1 MLTRMLVRS
10 SLRWIRQH
18 PWQMLLCI
26 IGVALGVAVV
36 VAIDLA
42 NASARRAFQ
51 LAGDTV
57 AGQATHQIV
66 GGPTG
71 LPETVY
77 PTIRRQFPTLA
88 AAPVVEGYL
97 TAPALGPGVYQL
109 FGIDPFA
116 EAPFRP
122 YLAGNGAVDLAALLV
137 EPGTALLARTTSEQA
152 GLQPG
157 DQLPVQIGARQ
168 TALRIV
174 GVLDPA
180 DDLSRRSL
188 AGLVI
193 VDISSAQE
201 LLDNTGRLSRID
213 LIVPEA
219 FDLTAL
225 TAQLP
230 AGVTVQPVAARAGTL
245 QQMTAAFELNL
256 TALSLLAL
264 IVGMFLIYNTMTFS
278 VVQRRGLWGTLRCVG
293 VSRGQLASMVLIEAF
308 IISLVGVAGGLV
320 LGVVLGRGLVGL
332 VTQTINDL
340 YFVVTVRDLAIEP
353 LVLIKGTA
361 LGIIATLLAALAPTL
376 EAMYTPPRTVL
387 RRSSLEE
394 RIRRAIPRLA
404 GGGVGLLLLGGGL
417 LLIPATADTSGLYIA
432 FGGLFAIV
440 IGAALLTPLI
450 LMTLMAVLRPILGRA
465 AGMLGNMAARD
476 VVNSLSRTAVA
487 VAALMVAVSVTIGV
501 GIMIGSF
508 RQTVINWLEQSLIAD
523 IYLSPPSNVANR
535 IDTTIDPAL
544 PAALASL
551 PEVEAITTFRSV
563 QIDLPT
569 GPTTLVAVGST
580 TDRGRRALRFQQGG
594 DEATWTAW
602 ENGAVLISEPLA
614 FRSGL
619 GVGDTL
625 TVRTDRGL
633 RELPIAGVYYDYT
646 SDRGVVRINEATYRQ
661 LWDDTALSSLAIY
674 VREGYE
680 VDAVMERVRAISAAY
695 GTIIVNSSRALREG
709 TLIVF
714 DRTFAITSV
723 LQLLATIV
731 AFIGILSAL
740 MALQLERTRE
750 LGVLR
755 AIGLTPGQLWGVVL
769 GQTSLMGLAA
779 GLLAAPL
786 GLALAVVLTYVINK
800 RSFGWTL
807 EFTLDPT
814 LFVQAL
820 AVAIVAALLAGIWP
834 ALQMSRTSPAVAL
847 RDE

>member
-1 MLTRMLVRS
+1 MLVRS
-10 SLRWIRQH
+10 SFRWIIRH
-18 PWQMLLCI
+18 PWQMLLCVL
-26 IGVALGVAVV
+26 GVALGVAVV

-71 LPETVY
+71 LPETIY
-77 PTIRRQFPTLA
+77 PMIRRQFPALD
-88 AAPVVEGYL
+88 AAPIVEGYVN
-97 TAPALGPGVYQL
+97 APTLGPGVYQL

-122 YLAGNGAVDLAALLV
+122 YLAGNGSVDLATLLIK
-137 EPGTALLARTTSEQA
+137 PGAALLARTITEPA
-152 GLQPG
+152 KLHLG
-157 DQLPVQIGARQ
+157 DSVPIQIGARQ
-168 TALRIV
+168 AMLEIV
-174 GVLDPA
+174 GILDPA
-180 DDLSRRSL
+180 DEVSRQALASL
-188 AGLVI
+188 IV

-201 LLDNTGRLSRID
+201 LLSHTGRLSRID
-213 LIVPEA
+213 LIVPET
-219 FDLTAL
+219 FDLDVLA
-225 TAQLP
+225 ASLP
-230 AGVTVQPVAARAGTL
+230 PSVTVQPVTARAGAL
-245 QQMTAAFELNL
+245 QQMTDAFELNL

-278 VVQRRGLWGTLRCVG
+278 VVQRRTLWGTLRCIG
-293 VSRGQLASMVLIEAF
+293 VSRAQLAGLVLTEAF
-308 IISLVGVAGGLV
+308 IISLLGVAGGLG

-340 YFVVTVRDLAIEP
+340 YFVVTVRDVQIDP
-353 LVLIKGTA
+353 FVLLKGA
-361 LGIIATLLAALAPTL
+361 GLGVIATILAALMPAL

-387 RRSSLEE
+387 RRSSIED
-394 RIRRAIPRLA
+394 RIRRAIPRLT
-404 GGGVGLLLLGGGL
+404 GSGMTLLALGGGAL
-417 LLIPATADTSGLYIA
+417 ALPMPANTMGLYIA

-440 IGAALLTPLI
+440 IGAALITPPALVA
-450 LMTLMAVLRPILGRA
+450 LMTILQPTLGRIS
-465 AGMLGNMAARD
+465 GMLGRMAIRD
-476 VVNSLSRTAVA
+476 VVSSLSRTAVA

-523 IYLSPPSNVANR
+523 IYVSPPSNVANR
-535 IDTTIDPAL
+535 IDTVLDPAL
-544 PAALASL
+544 AAALATIPAIES
-551 PEVEAITTFRSV
+551 ITTFRSV

-569 GPTTLVAVGST
+569 GPTTLVAIGGAT
-580 TDRGRRALRFQQGG
+580 ERGRRALRFQQGG
-594 DEATWTAW
+594 DAATWEAW
-602 ENGAVLISEPLA
+602 ERGAVLISEPLA

-633 RELPIAGVYYDYT
+633 RDLPIAGVYYDYT
-646 SDRGVVRINEATYRQ
+646 SDRGVIRMNDTAYRS
-661 LWDDTALSSLAIY
+661 LWDDQAISSLAIY
-674 VREGYE
+674 VRDGYDVE
-680 VDAVMERVRAISAAY
+680 AVIDRVRTISAAY
-695 GTIIVNSSRALREG
+695 GTVLVNASRALREG

-723 LQLLATIV
+723 MQLLATIV

-755 AIGLTPGQLWGVVL
+755 AVGLTPAQLWGVVL
-769 GQTSLMGLAA
+769 GQTGLMGLAA

-786 GLALAVVLTYVINK
+786 GLVLALILTYVINK

-807 EFTLDPT
+807 E
-814 LFVQAL
+814 L
-820 AVAIVAALLAGIWP
+820 AVDPALFGQAFMVALVAAVLAGVWP
-834 ALQMSRTSPAVAL
+834 ALRMSQTSPAVAL

>member
-1 MLTRMLVRS
+1 MLVRS
-10 SLRWIRQH
+10 SFRWIIRH
-18 PWQMLLCI
+18 PWQMLLCVL
-26 IGVALGVAVV
+26 GVALGVAVV

-71 LPETVY
+71 LPETIY
-77 PTIRRQFPTLA
+77 PMIRRQFPALD
-88 AAPVVEGYL
+88 AAPIVEGYVN
-97 TAPALGPGVYQL
+97 APTLGPGVYQL

-122 YLAGNGAVDLAALLV
+122 YLAGNGSVDLATLLIK
-137 EPGTALLARTTSEQA
+137 PGAALLARTITEPA
-152 GLQPG
+152 KLHLG
-157 DQLPVQIGARQ
+157 DSVPIQIGARQ
-168 TALRIV
+168 AMLEIV
-174 GVLDPA
+174 GILDPA
-180 DDLSRRSL
+180 DEVSRQALASL
-188 AGLVI
+188 IV

-201 LLDNTGRLSRID
+201 LLSHTGRLSRID
-213 LIVPEA
+213 LIVPET
-219 FDLTAL
+219 FDLDVLA
-225 TAQLP
+225 ASLP
-230 AGVTVQPVAARAGTL
+230 PSVTVQPVTARAGAL
-245 QQMTAAFELNL
+245 QQMTDAFELNL

-278 VVQRRGLWGTLRCVG
+278 VVQRRTLWGTLRCIG
-293 VSRGQLASMVLIEAF
+293 VSRAQLAGLVLTEAF
-308 IISLVGVAGGLV
+308 IISLLGVAGGLG

-340 YFVVTVRDLAIEP
+340 YFVVTVRDVQIDP
-353 LVLIKGTA
+353 FVLLKGA
-361 LGIIATLLAALAPTL
+361 GLGVIATILAALMPAL

-387 RRSSLEE
+387 RRSSIED
-394 RIRRAIPRLA
+394 RIRRAIPRLT
-404 GGGVGLLLLGGGL
+404 GSGMTLLALGGGAL
-417 LLIPATADTSGLYIA
+417 ALPMPANTMGLYIA

-440 IGAALLTPLI
+440 IGAALITPPALVA
-450 LMTLMAVLRPILGRA
+450 LMTILQPTLGRIS
-465 AGMLGNMAARD
+465 GMLGRMAIRD
-476 VVNSLSRTAVA
+476 VVSSLSRTAVA

-523 IYLSPPSNVANR
+523 IYVSPPSNVANR
-535 IDTTIDPAL
+535 IDTVLDPAL
-544 PAALASL
+544 AAALATI
-551 PEVEAITTFRSV
+551 PEIESITTFRSV

-569 GPTTLVAVGST
+569 GPTTLVAIGGAT
-580 TDRGRRALRFQQGG
+580 ERGRRALRFQQGG
-594 DEATWTAW
+594 DAATWEAW
-602 ENGAVLISEPLA
+602 ERGAVLISEPLA

-633 RELPIAGVYYDYT
+633 RDLPIAGVYYDYT
-646 SDRGVVRINEATYRQ
+646 SDRGVIRMNDTAYRS
-661 LWDDTALSSLAIY
+661 LWDDQAISSLAIY
-674 VREGYE
+674 VRDGYDVE
-680 VDAVMERVRAISAAY
+680 AVIDRVRTISAAY
-695 GTIIVNSSRALREG
+695 GTVLVNASRALREG

-755 AIGLTPGQLWGVVL
+755 AVGLTPAQLWGVVL
-769 GQTSLMGLAA
+769 GQTGLMGLAA

-786 GLALAVVLTYVINK
+786 GLVLALILTYVINK

-807 EFTLDPT
+807 ELAVDPA
-814 LFVQAL
+814 LFGQAL
-820 AVAIVAALLAGIWP
+820 MVALVAAVLAGVWP
-834 ALQMSRTSPAVAL
+834 ALRMSQTSPAVAL

>member
-1 MLTRMLVRS
+1 MLVRS
-10 SLRWIRQH
+10 SLRWIIRH
-18 PWQMLLCI
+18 PWQMVLCVL
-26 IGVALGVAVV
+26 GVALGVAVV

-51 LAGDTV
+51 LAGDTI
-57 AGQATHQIV
+57 AGQATHQII

-77 PTIRRQFPTLA
+77 PMIRRQFPALA
-88 AAPVVEGYL
+88 AAPVVEGYVN
-97 TAPALGPGVYQL
+97 APTLGPGVYQL

-122 YLAGNGAVDLAALLV
+122 YLASNGSVDLAALLIK
-137 EPGTALLARTTSEQA
+137 PGAALLARTVTEPA
-152 GLQPG
+152 NLHPG
-157 DQLPVQIGARQ
+157 DQVPIQIGARQ
-168 TALRIV
+168 SMLEIV
-174 GVLDPA
+174 GILDPA
-180 DDLSRRSL
+180 NEVSRRAL
-188 AGLVI
+188 EGLIV
-193 VDISSAQE
+193 VDIASAQE
-201 LLDNTGRLSRID
+201 LLTNTGRLSRID
-213 LIVPEA
+213 LIVPETFELDVLA
-219 FDLTAL
+219 AS
-225 TAQLP
+225 LP
-230 AGVTVQPVAARAGTL
+230 PGITIQPVTARTGAL
-245 QQMTAAFELNL
+245 QQMTDAFELNL

-278 VVQRRGLWGTLRCVG
+278 VVQRRTLWGTLRCVG
-293 VSRGQLASMVLIEAF
+293 VSRAQLAGLVLTEAF
-308 IISLVGVAGGLV
+308 IISLLGVAGGLG

-340 YFVVTVRDLAIEP
+340 YFVVTVRDIQLEP
-353 LVLIKGTA
+353 FVLLKGA
-361 LGIIATLLAALAPTL
+361 GLGVIATILAALMPAL

-387 RRSSLEE
+387 RRSSIED
-394 RIRRAIPRLA
+394 RIRRAIPRLT
-404 GGGVGLLLLGGGL
+404 GSGMTLLALGGGAL
-417 LLIPATADTSGLYIA
+417 ALPMPANTMGLYIA

-440 IGAALLTPLI
+440 IGAALITPPALVA
-450 LMTLMAVLRPILGRA
+450 LMTVLQPTLGRIS
-465 AGMLGNMAARD
+465 GMLGRMAIRD
-476 VVNSLSRTAVA
+476 VVSSLSRTAVA

-523 IYLSPPSNVANR
+523 IYVSPPSNVANR
-535 IDTTIDPAL
+535 IDTVLDPAL
-544 PAALASL
+544 AAALATI
-551 PEVEAITTFRSV
+551 PEIESITTFRSV

-569 GPTTLVAVGST
+569 GPTTLVAIGGAT
-580 TDRGRRALRFQQGG
+580 ERGRRALRFQQGG
-594 DEATWTAW
+594 DAATWEAW
-602 ENGAVLISEPLA
+602 ERGAVLISEPLA

-633 RELPIAGVYYDYT
+633 RDLPIAGVYYDYT
-646 SDRGVVRINEATYRQ
+646 SDRGVIRMNDTAYRS
-661 LWDDTALSSLAIY
+661 LWDDQAISSLAIY
-674 VREGYE
+674 VRDGYDVE
-680 VDAVMERVRAISAAY
+680 AVIDRVRTISAAY
-695 GTIIVNSSRALREG
+695 GTVLVNASRALREG

-755 AIGLTPGQLWGVVL
+755 AVGLTPAQLWGVVI
-769 GQTSLMGLAA
+769 GQTGLMGLAA

-786 GLALAVVLTYVINK
+786 GLVLALILTYVINK

-807 EFTLDPT
+807 E
-814 LFVQAL
+814 L
-820 AVAIVAALLAGIWP
+820 AVDPALFGQAFMVALVAAVLAGVWP
-834 ALQMSRTSPAVAL
+834 ALRMSQTSPAVAL

>member
-1 MLTRMLVRS
+1 MLVRS
-10 SLRWIRQH
+10 SFRWIIRH
-18 PWQMLLCI
+18 PWQMLLCVL
-26 IGVALGVAVV
+26 GVALGVAVV

-71 LPETVY
+71 LPETIY
-77 PTIRRQFPTLA
+77 PMIRRQFPALD
-88 AAPVVEGYL
+88 AAPIVEGYVN
-97 TAPALGPGVYQL
+97 APTLGPGVYQL

-122 YLAGNGAVDLAALLV
+122 YLAGNGSVDLATLLIK
-137 EPGTALLARTTSEQA
+137 PGAALLARTITEPA
-152 GLQPG
+152 KLHPG
-157 DQLPVQIGARQ
+157 DSVPIQIGARQ
-168 TALRIV
+168 AMLEIV
-174 GVLDPA
+174 GILDPA
-180 DDLSRRSL
+180 DEVSRQALASL
-188 AGLVI
+188 IV

-201 LLDNTGRLSRID
+201 LLSHTGRLSRID
-213 LIVPEA
+213 LIVPET
-219 FDLTAL
+219 FDLDVLA
-225 TAQLP
+225 ASLP
-230 AGVTVQPVAARAGTL
+230 PSVTVQPVTARAGAL
-245 QQMTAAFELNL
+245 QQMTDAFELNL

-278 VVQRRGLWGTLRCVG
+278 VVQRRTLWGTLRCIG
-293 VSRGQLASMVLIEAF
+293 VSRAQLAGLVLTEAF
-308 IISLVGVAGGLV
+308 IISLLGVAGGLG

-340 YFVVTVRDLAIEP
+340 YFVVTVRDVQIDP
-353 LVLIKGTA
+353 FVLLKGA
-361 LGIIATLLAALAPTL
+361 GLGVIATILAALMPAL

-387 RRSSLEE
+387 RRSSIED
-394 RIRRAIPRLA
+394 RIRRAIPRLT
-404 GGGVGLLLLGGGL
+404 GSGMTLLALGGGAL
-417 LLIPATADTSGLYIA
+417 ALPMPANTMGLYIA

-440 IGAALLTPLI
+440 IGAALMTPPALVA
-450 LMTLMAVLRPILGRA
+450 LMTILQPTLGRIS
-465 AGMLGNMAARD
+465 GMLGRMAIRD
-476 VVNSLSRTAVA
+476 VVSSLSRTAVA

-523 IYLSPPSNVANR
+523 IYVSPPSNVANR
-535 IDTTIDPAL
+535 IDTVLDPAL
-544 PAALASL
+544 AAALATI
-551 PEVEAITTFRSV
+551 PEIESITTFRSV

-569 GPTTLVAVGST
+569 GPTTLVAIGGAT
-580 TDRGRRALRFQQGG
+580 ERGRRALRFQQGG
-594 DEATWTAW
+594 DAATWEAW
-602 ENGAVLISEPLA
+602 ERGAVLISEPLA

-633 RELPIAGVYYDYT
+633 RDLPIAGVYYDYT
-646 SDRGVVRINEATYRQ
+646 SDRGVIRMNDTAYRS
-661 LWDDTALSSLAIY
+661 LWDDQAISSLAIY
-674 VREGYE
+674 VRDGYDVE
-680 VDAVMERVRAISAAY
+680 AVIDRVRTISAAY
-695 GTIIVNSSRALREG
+695 GTVLVNASRALREG

-755 AIGLTPGQLWGVVL
+755 AVGLTPAQLWGVVL
-769 GQTSLMGLAA
+769 GQTGLMGLAA

-786 GLALAVVLTYVINK
+786 GLVLALILTYVINK

-807 EFTLDPT
+807 E
-814 LFVQAL
+814 L
-820 AVAIVAALLAGIWP
+820 AVDPALFGQAFMVALVAAVLAGVWP
-834 ALQMSRTSPAVAL
+834 ALRMSQTSPAVAL

>member
-1 MLTRMLVRS
+1 MLVRS
-10 SLRWIRQH
+10 SFRWIIRH
-18 PWQMLLCI
+18 PWQMLLCVL
-26 IGVALGVAVV
+26 GVALGVAVV

-71 LPETVY
+71 LPETIY
-77 PTIRRQFPTLA
+77 PMIRRQFPALD
-88 AAPVVEGYL
+88 AAPIVEGYVN
-97 TAPALGPGVYQL
+97 APSLGPGVYQL

-122 YLAGNGAVDLAALLV
+122 YLAGNGSVDLAALLIK
-137 EPGTALLARTTSEQA
+137 PGAALLARTIAEPA
-152 GLQPG
+152 NLHPG
-157 DQLPVQIGARQ
+157 DNVPIQIGARQ
-168 TALRIV
+168 AMLEIV
-174 GVLDPA
+174 GILDPA
-180 DDLSRRSL
+180 DEVSRQALASL
-188 AGLVI
+188 IV

-201 LLDNTGRLSRID
+201 LLSHTGRLSRID
-213 LIVPEA
+213 LIVPES
-219 FDLTAL
+219 FDLDVLA
-225 TAQLP
+225 ASLP
-230 AGVTVQPVAARAGTL
+230 PSVTIQPVTARAGAL
-245 QQMTAAFELNL
+245 QQMTDAFELNL

-278 VVQRRGLWGTLRCVG
+278 VVQRRTLWGTLRCIG
-293 VSRGQLASMVLIEAF
+293 VSRAQLAGLVLTEAF
-308 IISLVGVAGGLV
+308 IISLLGVAGGLG

-340 YFVVTVRDLAIEP
+340 YFVVTVRDVQIDP
-353 LVLIKGTA
+353 FVLLKGA
-361 LGIIATLLAALAPTL
+361 GLGVIATILAALMPAL

-387 RRSSLEE
+387 RRSSIED
-394 RIRRAIPRLA
+394 RIRRAIPRLT
-404 GGGVGLLLLGGGL
+404 GSGMTLLALGGGAL
-417 LLIPATADTSGLYIA
+417 ALPMPANTMGLYIA

-440 IGAALLTPLI
+440 IGAALITPPALVA
-450 LMTLMAVLRPILGRA
+450 LMTVLQPTLGRIS
-465 AGMLGNMAARD
+465 GMLGRMAIRD
-476 VVNSLSRTAVA
+476 VVSSLSRTAVA

-523 IYLSPPSNVANR
+523 IYVSPPSNVANR
-535 IDTTIDPAL
+535 IDTVLDPAL
-544 PAALASL
+544 AAALATI
-551 PEVEAITTFRSV
+551 PEIESITTFRSV

-569 GPTTLVAVGST
+569 GPTTLVAIGGAT
-580 TDRGRRALRFQQGG
+580 ERGRRALRFQQGG
-594 DEATWTAW
+594 DAATWEAW
-602 ENGAVLISEPLA
+602 ERGAVLISEPLA

-633 RELPIAGVYYDYT
+633 RDLPIAGVYYDYT
-646 SDRGVVRINEATYRQ
+646 SDRGVIRINDTIYRA
-661 LWDDTALSSLAIY
+661 LWDDQAISSLAIY
-674 VREGYE
+674 VRDGYDVE
-680 VDAVMERVRAISAAY
+680 AVIDRVRTISAAY
-695 GTIIVNSSRALREG
+695 GTVLVNASRALREG

-755 AIGLTPGQLWGVVL
+755 AVGLTPAQLWGVVL
-769 GQTSLMGLAA
+769 GQTGLMGLAA

-786 GLALAVVLTYVINK
+786 GLVLALILTYVINK

-807 EFTLDPT
+807 E
-814 LFVQAL
+814 L
-820 AVAIVAALLAGIWP
+820 AVDPALFGQAFMVALVAAVLAGVWP
-834 ALQMSRTSPAVAL
+834 ALRMSQTSPAVAL

>member
-1 MLTRMLVRS
+1 MLVRS
-10 SLRWIRQH
+10 SFRWIIRH
-18 PWQMLLCI
+18 PWQMLLCVL
-26 IGVALGVAVV
+26 GVALGVAVI

-71 LPETVY
+71 LPETIY
-77 PTIRRQFPTLA
+77 PMIRRQFPVLD
-88 AAPVVEGYL
+88 AAPIVEGYVN
-97 TAPALGPGVYQL
+97 APTLGPGVYQL

-116 EAPFRP
+116 EVPFRP
-122 YLAGNGAVDLAALLV
+122 YLAGNGSVDLATLLIK
-137 EPGTALLARTTSEQA
+137 PGAALLARTITEPAKLHS
-152 GLQPG
+152 G
-157 DQLPVQIGARQ
+157 DSVPIQIGARQ
-168 TALRIV
+168 AMLEIV
-174 GVLDPA
+174 GILDPA
-180 DDLSRRSL
+180 DEVSRQALASL
-188 AGLVI
+188 IV

-201 LLDNTGRLSRID
+201 LLSHTGRLSRID
-213 LIVPEA
+213 LIVPET
-219 FDLTAL
+219 FDLDVLVAS
-225 TAQLP
+225 LP
-230 AGVTVQPVAARAGTL
+230 PSVTVQPVTARAGAL
-245 QQMTAAFELNL
+245 QQMTDAFELNL

-278 VVQRRGLWGTLRCVG
+278 VVQRRTLWGTLRCIG
-293 VSRGQLASMVLIEAF
+293 VSRAQLAGLVLTEAF
-308 IISLVGVAGGLV
+308 IISLLGVAGGLG

-340 YFVVTVRDLAIEP
+340 YFVVTVRDVQIDP
-353 LVLIKGTA
+353 FVLLKGA
-361 LGIIATLLAALAPTL
+361 GLGVIATILAALMPAL

-387 RRSSLEE
+387 RRSSIED
-394 RIRRAIPRLA
+394 RIRRAIPRLT
-404 GGGVGLLLLGGGL
+404 GSGMTLLALGGGAL
-417 LLIPATADTSGLYIA
+417 ALPMPANTMGLYIA

-440 IGAALLTPLI
+440 IGAALITPPALVA
-450 LMTLMAVLRPILGRA
+450 LMTILQPTLGRIS
-465 AGMLGNMAARD
+465 GMLGRMAIRD
-476 VVNSLSRTAVA
+476 VVSSLSRTAVA

-523 IYLSPPSNVANR
+523 IYVSPPSNVANR
-535 IDTTIDPAL
+535 IDTVLDPAL
-544 PAALASL
+544 AATLATI
-551 PEVEAITTFRSV
+551 PEIESITTFRSV

-569 GPTTLVAVGST
+569 GPTTLVAIGGAT
-580 TDRGRRALRFQQGG
+580 ERGRRALRFQQGG
-594 DEATWTAW
+594 DAATWEAW
-602 ENGAVLISEPLA
+602 ERGAVLISEPLA

-633 RELPIAGVYYDYT
+633 RDLPIAGVYYDYT
-646 SDRGVVRINEATYRQ
+646 SDRGVIRMNDTAYRS
-661 LWDDTALSSLAIY
+661 LWDDQAISSLAIY
-674 VREGYE
+674 VRDGYDVE
-680 VDAVMERVRAISAAY
+680 AVIDRVRTISAAY
-695 GTIIVNSSRALREG
+695 GTVLVNASRALREG

-723 LQLLATIV
+723 LQLLATLV

-755 AIGLTPGQLWGVVL
+755 AVGLTPAQLWGVVL
-769 GQTSLMGLAA
+769 GQTGLMGLAA
-779 GLLAAPL
+779 SLLAAPL
-786 GLALAVVLTYVINK
+786 GLVLALILTYVINK

-807 EFTLDPT
+807 E
-814 LFVQAL
+814 L
-820 AVAIVAALLAGIWP
+820 AVDPALFGQAFMVALVAAVLAGVWP
-834 ALQMSRTSPAVAL
+834 ALRMSQTSPAVAL

>member
-1 MLTRMLVRS
+1 MLVRS
-10 SLRWIRQH
+10 SLRWILRH
-18 PWQMLLCI
+18 PWQMMLCVL
-26 IGVALGVAVV
+26 GVALGVAVV

-71 LPETVY
+71 LAETVY
-77 PTIRRQFPTLA
+77 TALRRQLPALA
-88 AAPVVEGYL
+88 AAPIVEGYV

-109 FGIDPFA
+109 FGVDPFA

-122 YLAGNGAVDLAALLV
+122 YLAADGTVDLAALLI
-137 EPGTALLARTTSEQA
+137 EPGAALLSRANAERA
-152 GLQPG
+152 GLQLG
-157 DQLPVQIGARQ
+157 DTLSIQIGARSA
-168 TALRIV
+168 TVRVV

-180 DDLSRRSL
+180 DDLSRRAL
-188 AGLVI
+188 DGLIV
-193 VDISSAQE
+193 VDIASAQE
-201 LLDNTGRLSRID
+201 LLATTGRLSRID
-213 LIVPEA
+213 LIVPPA
-219 FDLTAL
+219 FDLESL
-225 TAQLP
+225 TSLLP
-230 AGVTVQPVAARAGTL
+230 AGVTVQPVAARAGAL

-278 VVQRRGLWGTLRCVG
+278 VVQRRTLLGTLRCVG
-293 VSRGQLASMVLIEAF
+293 VSRGQLAVLVLAEAF
-308 IISLVGVAGGLV
+308 VISLLGVASGLT

-340 YFVVTVRDLAIEP
+340 YFVVTVRDLSLEP
-353 LVLIKGTA
+353 FVLVKGA
-361 LGIIATLLAALAPTL
+361 VLGIVATLAAALAPAL

-387 RRSSLEE
+387 RRSSIEE
-394 RIRRAIPRLA
+394 RVRRATPRLAVAGVGLLA
-404 GGGVGLLLLGGGL
+404 GGGVLLAL
-417 LLIPATADTSGLYIA
+417 PATAGTTGLYLA
-432 FGGLFAIV
+432 FAGLFALV
-440 IGAALLTPLI
+440 IGSALLTPVALVG
-450 LMTLMAVLRPILGRA
+450 LMFVIRPVLGRV
-465 AGMLGNMAARD
+465 LGLLGRMAARD
-476 VVNSLSRTAVA
+476 VVASLSRTAVA

-535 IDTTIDPAL
+535 IDTTLDPTL
-544 PAALASL
+544 PAALATL
-551 PEVEAITTFRSV
+551 PAVEAITTFRSV

-569 GPTTLVAVGST
+569 GPTTLVAIDGAT
-580 TDRGRRALRFQQGG
+580 ERGRRALRFQQGG
-594 DEATWTAW
+594 DDAAWKAW
-602 ENGAVLISEPLA
+602 ERGAVFISEPLA

-625 TVRTDRGL
+625 TLRTDRGL

-646 SDRGVVRINEATYRQ
+646 SDRGVVRINAATYRA
-661 LWDDTALSSLAIY
+661 LWDDPALSSLAIY
-674 VREGYE
+674 VRDGYD
-680 VDAVMERVRAISAAY
+680 VDTVIEQVRLVSAGY
-695 GTIIVNSSRALREG
+695 GTVLVNSSRALREG
-709 TLIVF
+709 TLVVF

-755 AIGLTPGQLWGVVL
+755 AVGLTPGQLWGSVL
-769 GQTSLMGLAA
+769 SQTGLMGLAA
-779 GLLAAPL
+779 GVLAAPL
-786 GLALAVVLTYVINK
+786 GLVLALVLTYVINK

-807 EFTLDPT
+807 ELAVDPL
-814 LFVQAL
+814 LFAQAF
-820 AVAIVAALLAGIWP
+820 AVAISAALLAGIWP
-834 ALQMSRTSPAVAL
+834 ALRMSRISPAIAL

>member
-1 MLTRMLVRS
+1 MLVRS
-10 SLRWIRQH
+10 SLRWIIRH
-18 PWQMLLCI
+18 PWQMLLCVL
-26 IGVALGVAVV
+26 GVALGVAVV

-71 LPETVY
+71 LPETIY
-77 PTIRRQFPTLA
+77 PMIRRQFPALD
-88 AAPVVEGYL
+88 AAPIVEGYVN
-97 TAPALGPGVYQL
+97 APSLGPGVYQL

-122 YLAGNGAVDLAALLV
+122 YLAGNGSVDLAALLIK
-137 EPGTALLARTTSEQA
+137 PGAALLARTIAEPA
-152 GLQPG
+152 NLHPG
-157 DQLPVQIGARQ
+157 DNVPIQIGARQ
-168 TALRIV
+168 AMLEIV
-174 GVLDPA
+174 GILDPA
-180 DDLSRRSL
+180 DEVSRQALASL
-188 AGLVI
+188 IV

-201 LLDNTGRLSRID
+201 LLSHTGRLSRID
-213 LIVPEA
+213 LIVPES
-219 FDLTAL
+219 FDLDVLA
-225 TAQLP
+225 ASLP
-230 AGVTVQPVAARAGTL
+230 PSVTIQPVTARTGAL
-245 QQMTAAFELNL
+245 QQMTDAFELNL

-278 VVQRRGLWGTLRCVG
+278 VVQRRTLWGTLRCIG
-293 VSRGQLASMVLIEAF
+293 VSRAQLAGLVLTEAF
-308 IISLVGVAGGLV
+308 IISLLGVAGGLG
-320 LGVVLGRGLVGL
+320 LGVILGRGLVGL

-340 YFVVTVRDLAIEP
+340 YFVVTVRDVQIDP
-353 LVLIKGTA
+353 FVLLKGA
-361 LGIIATLLAALAPTL
+361 GLGVIATILAALMPAL

-387 RRSSLEE
+387 RRSSIED
-394 RIRRAIPRLA
+394 RIRRAIPRLTGSGMA
-404 GGGVGLLLLGGGL
+404 LLAIGGGALALPM
-417 LLIPATADTSGLYIA
+417 PANTMGLYIA

-440 IGAALLTPLI
+440 IGAALITPPALVA
-450 LMTLMAVLRPILGRA
+450 LMAILQPTLGRIS
-465 AGMLGNMAARD
+465 GMLGRMAIRD
-476 VVNSLSRTAVA
+476 VVSSLSRTAVA

-523 IYLSPPSNVANR
+523 IYVSPPSNVANR
-535 IDTTIDPAL
+535 IDTVLDPAL
-544 PAALASL
+544 AAALATI
-551 PEVEAITTFRSV
+551 PEIESITTFRSV

-569 GPTTLVAVGST
+569 GPTTLVAIGGAT
-580 TDRGRRALRFQQGG
+580 ERGRRALRFQQGG
-594 DEATWTAW
+594 DAATWEAW
-602 ENGAVLISEPLA
+602 ERGAVLISEPLA

-633 RELPIAGVYYDYT
+633 RDLPIAGVYYDYT
-646 SDRGVVRINEATYRQ
+646 SDRGVIRMNDTAYRS
-661 LWDDTALSSLAIY
+661 LWDDQAISSLAIY
-674 VREGYE
+674 VRDGYDVE
-680 VDAVMERVRAISAAY
+680 AVIDRVRTISAAY
-695 GTIIVNSSRALREG
+695 GTVLVNASRALREG

-755 AIGLTPGQLWGVVL
+755 AVGLTPAQLWGVVI
-769 GQTSLMGLAA
+769 GQTGLMGLAA

-786 GLALAVVLTYVINK
+786 GLVLALILTYVINK

-807 EFTLDPT
+807 E
-814 LFVQAL
+814 L
-820 AVAIVAALLAGIWP
+820 AVDPALFGQAFMVALVAAVLAGVWP
-834 ALQMSRTSPAVAL
+834 ALRMSQTSPAVAL

>member
-1 MLTRMLVRS
+1 MLVRS
-10 SLRWIRQH
+10 SFRWIIRH
-18 PWQMLLCI
+18 PWQMLLCVL
-26 IGVALGVAVV
+26 GVALGVAVV

-71 LPETVY
+71 LPETIY
-77 PTIRRQFPTLA
+77 PMIRRQFPALD
-88 AAPVVEGYL
+88 AAPIVEGYVN
-97 TAPALGPGVYQL
+97 APTLGPGVYQL

-116 EAPFRP
+116 ETPFRP
-122 YLAGNGAVDLAALLV
+122 YLAGNGSVDLATLLIK
-137 EPGTALLARTTSEQA
+137 PGAALLARTITEPAKLHS
-152 GLQPG
+152 G
-157 DQLPVQIGARQ
+157 DSVPIQIGARQ
-168 TALRIV
+168 AMLEIV
-174 GVLDPA
+174 GILDPA
-180 DDLSRRSL
+180 DEVSRQALASL
-188 AGLVI
+188 IV

-201 LLDNTGRLSRID
+201 LLSHTGRLSRID
-213 LIVPEA
+213 LIVPET
-219 FDLTAL
+219 FDLDVLA
-225 TAQLP
+225 ASLP
-230 AGVTVQPVAARAGTL
+230 PSVTVQPVTARAGAL
-245 QQMTAAFELNL
+245 QQMTDAFELNL

-278 VVQRRGLWGTLRCVG
+278 VVQRRTLWGTLRCIG
-293 VSRGQLASMVLIEAF
+293 VSRAQLAGLVLTEAF
-308 IISLVGVAGGLV
+308 IISLLGVAGGLG

-340 YFVVTVRDLAIEP
+340 YFVVTVRDVQIDP
-353 LVLIKGTA
+353 FVLLKGA
-361 LGIIATLLAALAPTL
+361 GLGVIATILAALMPAL

-387 RRSSLEE
+387 RRSSIED
-394 RIRRAIPRLA
+394 RIRRAIPRLT
-404 GGGVGLLLLGGGL
+404 GSGMTLLALGGGAL
-417 LLIPATADTSGLYIA
+417 ALPMPANTMGLYIA

-440 IGAALLTPLI
+440 IGAALMTPPALVA
-450 LMTLMAVLRPILGRA
+450 LMTILQPTLGRIS
-465 AGMLGNMAARD
+465 GMLGRMAIRD
-476 VVNSLSRTAVA
+476 VVSSLSRTAVA

-523 IYLSPPSNVANR
+523 IYVSPPSNVANR
-535 IDTTIDPAL
+535 IDTVLDPAL
-544 PAALASL
+544 AAALATI
-551 PEVEAITTFRSV
+551 PEIESITTFRSV

-569 GPTTLVAVGST
+569 GPTTLVAIGGAT
-580 TDRGRRALRFQQGG
+580 ERGRRALRFQQGG
-594 DEATWTAW
+594 DAATWEAW
-602 ENGAVLISEPLA
+602 ERGAVLISEPLA

-633 RELPIAGVYYDYT
+633 RDLPIAGVYYDYT
-646 SDRGVVRINEATYRQ
+646 SDRGVIRMNDTAYRS
-661 LWDDTALSSLAIY
+661 LWDDQAISSLAIY
-674 VREGYE
+674 VRDGYDVE
-680 VDAVMERVRAISAAY
+680 AVIDRVRTISAAY
-695 GTIIVNSSRALREG
+695 GTVLVNASRALREG

-755 AIGLTPGQLWGVVL
+755 AVGLTPAQLWGVVL
-769 GQTSLMGLAA
+769 GQTGLMGLAA

-786 GLALAVVLTYVINK
+786 GLVLALILTYVINK

-807 EFTLDPT
+807 E
-814 LFVQAL
+814 L
-820 AVAIVAALLAGIWP
+820 AVDPALFGQAFMVALVAAVLAGVWP
-834 ALQMSRTSPAVAL
+834 ALRMSQTSPAVAL

>member
-1 MLTRMLVRS
+1 MV
-10 SLRWIRQH
+10 
-18 PWQMLLCI
+18 LCVL
-26 IGVALGVAVV
+26 GVALGVAVV

-57 AGQATHQIV
+57 AGQATHQII

-77 PTIRRQFPTLA
+77 PMIRRQFPTLA
-88 AAPVVEGYL
+88 AAPVVEGYVN
-97 TAPALGPGVYQL
+97 APTLGPGVYQL

-122 YLAGNGAVDLAALLV
+122 YLAGNGTVDLAALLIK
-137 EPGTALLARTTSEQA
+137 PGAALLVRTITEPIN
-152 GLQPG
+152 LQPG
-157 DQLPVQIGARQ
+157 DHVPIQIGARQ
-168 TALRIV
+168 SMLEVV
-174 GVLDPA
+174 GILDPA
-180 DDLSRRSL
+180 DEISRQALASL
-188 AGLVI
+188 IV

-201 LLDNTGRLSRID
+201 LLSSIGRLSRID
-213 LIVPEA
+213 LIVPET
-219 FDLTAL
+219 FDLDAL
-225 TAQLP
+225 AAHLP
-230 AGVTVQPVAARAGTL
+230 PGVAIQPVTARVGTL
-245 QQMTAAFELNL
+245 QQMTDAFELNL

-278 VVQRRGLWGTLRCVG
+278 VVQRRTLWGTLRCVG
-293 VSRGQLASMVLIEAF
+293 VSRAQLAGLVLTEAF
-308 IISLVGVAGGLV
+308 IISLLGVAGGMG

-340 YFVVTVRDLAIEP
+340 YFVVTVRDIQIEP
-353 LVLIKGTA
+353 FVLLKGA
-361 LGIIATLLAALAPTL
+361 GLGVIATILAALMPAL

-387 RRSSLEE
+387 RRSSIED
-394 RIRRAIPRLA
+394 RIRRAIPQLA
-404 GGGVGLLLLGGGL
+404 SAGIALLALGGGAL
-417 LLIPATADTSGLYIA
+417 ALPMPANTSGLYTA

-440 IGAALLTPLI
+440 IGAALITPPALVA
-450 LMTLMAVLRPILGRA
+450 LMAVLQPTLGRVS
-465 AGMLGNMAARD
+465 GMLGRMAIRD
-476 VVNSLSRTAVA
+476 VVSSLSRTAVA

-523 IYLSPPSNVANR
+523 IYVSPPSNVANR

-544 PAALASL
+544 AAALATM
-551 PEVEAITTFRSV
+551 PEIESITTFRSV

-569 GPTTLVAVGST
+569 GPTTLVAIGGAT
-580 TDRGRRALRFQQGG
+580 ERGRRALRFQQGG
-594 DEATWTAW
+594 DAATWEAW
-602 ENGAVLISEPLA
+602 EHGAVLISEPLA

-625 TVRTDRGL
+625 KVRTDRGL
-633 RELPIAGVYYDYT
+633 RDLPIAGVYYDYT
-646 SDRGVVRINEATYRQ
+646 SDRGVIRMNDTAYRA
-661 LWDDTALSSLAIY
+661 LWDDRAISSLAIY
-674 VREGYE
+674 VREGHD
-680 VDAVMERVRAISAAY
+680 VDAVIERVRTISAAY
-695 GTIIVNSSRALREG
+695 GTVLVNASRALREG
-709 TLIVF
+709 TLVVF

-755 AIGLTPGQLWGVVL
+755 AVGLTPAQLWGVVI

-786 GLALAVVLTYVINK
+786 GLVLALILTYVINK

-807 EFTLDPT
+807 E
-814 LFVQAL
+814 L
-820 AVAIVAALLAGIWP
+820 AVDPALFGQACMVALIAAMLAGVWP
-834 ALQMSRTSPAVAL
+834 ALRMSQTSPAVAL

>member
-1 MLTRMLVRS
+1 MLVRS
-10 SLRWIRQH
+10 SFRWIIRH
-18 PWQMLLCI
+18 PWQMLLCVL
-26 IGVALGVAVV
+26 GVALGVAVV

-71 LPETVY
+71 LPETIY
-77 PTIRRQFPTLA
+77 PMIRRQFPALD
-88 AAPVVEGYL
+88 AAPIVEGYVN
-97 TAPALGPGVYQL
+97 APTLGPGVYQL

-122 YLAGNGAVDLAALLV
+122 YLAGNGSVDLATLLIK
-137 EPGTALLARTTSEQA
+137 PGAALLARTITEPA
-152 GLQPG
+152 KLHLG
-157 DQLPVQIGARQ
+157 DSVPIQIGARQ
-168 TALRIV
+168 AMLEIV
-174 GVLDPA
+174 GILDPA
-180 DDLSRRSL
+180 DEVSRQALASL
-188 AGLVI
+188 IV

-201 LLDNTGRLSRID
+201 LLSHTGRLSRID
-213 LIVPEA
+213 LIVPET
-219 FDLTAL
+219 FDLDVLA
-225 TAQLP
+225 ASLP
-230 AGVTVQPVAARAGTL
+230 PSVTVQPVTARAGAL
-245 QQMTAAFELNL
+245 QQMTDAFELNL

-278 VVQRRGLWGTLRCVG
+278 VVQRRTLWGTLRCIG
-293 VSRGQLASMVLIEAF
+293 VSRAQLTGLVLTEAF
-308 IISLVGVAGGLV
+308 IISLLGVAGGLG
-320 LGVVLGRGLVGL
+320 LGVILGRGLVGL

-340 YFVVTVRDLAIEP
+340 YFVVTVRDVQIDP
-353 LVLIKGTA
+353 FVLLKGA
-361 LGIIATLLAALAPTL
+361 GLGVIATILAALMPAL

-387 RRSSLEE
+387 RRSSIED
-394 RIRRAIPRLA
+394 RIRRAIPRLT
-404 GGGVGLLLLGGGL
+404 GSGMTLLALGGGAL
-417 LLIPATADTSGLYIA
+417 ALPMPANTMGLYIA

-440 IGAALLTPLI
+440 IGAALITPPALVA
-450 LMTLMAVLRPILGRA
+450 LMTVLQPTLGRIS
-465 AGMLGNMAARD
+465 GMLGRMAIRD
-476 VVNSLSRTAVA
+476 VVSSLSRTAVA

-523 IYLSPPSNVANR
+523 IYVSPPSNVANR
-535 IDTTIDPAL
+535 IDTVLDPAL
-544 PAALASL
+544 AAALATI
-551 PEVEAITTFRSV
+551 PEIESITTFRSV

-569 GPTTLVAVGST
+569 GPTTLVAIGGAT
-580 TDRGRRALRFQQGG
+580 ERGRRALRFQQGG
-594 DEATWTAW
+594 DAATWEAW
-602 ENGAVLISEPLA
+602 ERGAVLISEPLA

-633 RELPIAGVYYDYT
+633 RDLPIAGVYYDYT
-646 SDRGVVRINEATYRQ
+646 SDRGVIRMNDTAYRS
-661 LWDDTALSSLAIY
+661 LWDDQAISSLAIY
-674 VREGYE
+674 VRDGYDVE
-680 VDAVMERVRAISAAY
+680 AVIDRVRTISAAY
-695 GTIIVNSSRALREG
+695 GTVLVNASRALREG

-755 AIGLTPGQLWGVVL
+755 AVGLTPAQLWGVVI
-769 GQTSLMGLAA
+769 GQTGLMGLAA

-786 GLALAVVLTYVINK
+786 GLVLALILTYVINK

-807 EFTLDPT
+807 E
-814 LFVQAL
+814 L
-820 AVAIVAALLAGIWP
+820 AVDPALFGQAFMVALVAAVLAGVWP
-834 ALQMSRTSPAVAL
+834 ALRMSQTSPAVAL

>member
-1 MLTRMLVRS
+1 MLVRS
-10 SLRWIRQH
+10 SFRWIIRH
-18 PWQMLLCI
+18 PWQMLLCVL
-26 IGVALGVAVV
+26 GVALGVAVV

-71 LPETVY
+71 LPETIY
-77 PTIRRQFPTLA
+77 PMIRRQFPALD
-88 AAPVVEGYL
+88 AAPIVEGYVN
-97 TAPALGPGVYQL
+97 APTLGPGVYQL

-122 YLAGNGAVDLAALLV
+122 YLASNGSVDLAALLIK
-137 EPGTALLARTTSEQA
+137 PGAALLARTVTEPA
-152 GLQPG
+152 KLHPG
-157 DQLPVQIGARQ
+157 DSVPIQIGARQ
-168 TALRIV
+168 VMLEIV
-174 GVLDPA
+174 GILDPA
-180 DDLSRRSL
+180 DEVSRQALASL
-188 AGLVI
+188 IV

-201 LLDNTGRLSRID
+201 LLSHTGRLSRID
-213 LIVPEA
+213 LIVPET
-219 FDLTAL
+219 FDLDVLA
-225 TAQLP
+225 ASLP
-230 AGVTVQPVAARAGTL
+230 PSVTVQPVTARAGAL
-245 QQMTAAFELNL
+245 QQMTDAFELNL

-278 VVQRRGLWGTLRCVG
+278 VVQRRTLWGTLRCIG
-293 VSRGQLASMVLIEAF
+293 VSRAQLAGLVLTEAF
-308 IISLVGVAGGLV
+308 IISLLGVAGGLG

-340 YFVVTVRDLAIEP
+340 YFVVTVRDVQIDP
-353 LVLIKGTA
+353 FVLLKGA
-361 LGIIATLLAALAPTL
+361 GLGVIATILAALMPAL

-387 RRSSLEE
+387 RRSSIED
-394 RIRRAIPRLA
+394 RIRRAIPRLT
-404 GGGVGLLLLGGGL
+404 GSGMTLLALGGGAL
-417 LLIPATADTSGLYIA
+417 ALPMPANTMGLYIA

-440 IGAALLTPLI
+440 IGAALITPPALVA
-450 LMTLMAVLRPILGRA
+450 LMTILQPTLGRIS
-465 AGMLGNMAARD
+465 GMLGRMAIRD
-476 VVNSLSRTAVA
+476 VVSSLSRTAVA

-523 IYLSPPSNVANR
+523 IYVSPPSNVANR
-535 IDTTIDPAL
+535 IDTVLDPAL
-544 PAALASL
+544 AAALATI
-551 PEVEAITTFRSV
+551 PEIESITTFRSV

-569 GPTTLVAVGST
+569 GPTTLVAIGGAT
-580 TDRGRRALRFQQGG
+580 ERGRRALRFQQGG
-594 DEATWTAW
+594 DAATWEAW
-602 ENGAVLISEPLA
+602 ERGAVLISEPLA

-633 RELPIAGVYYDYT
+633 RDLPIAGVYYDYT
-646 SDRGVVRINEATYRQ
+646 SDRGVIRMNDTAYRS
-661 LWDDTALSSLAIY
+661 LWDDQAISSLAIY
-674 VREGYE
+674 VRDGYDVE
-680 VDAVMERVRAISAAY
+680 AVIDRVRTISAAY
-695 GTIIVNSSRALREG
+695 GTVLVNASRALREG

-755 AIGLTPGQLWGVVL
+755 AVGLTPAQLWGVVL
-769 GQTSLMGLAA
+769 GQTGLMGLAA

-786 GLALAVVLTYVINK
+786 GLVLALILTYVINK

-807 EFTLDPT
+807 E
-814 LFVQAL
+814 L
-820 AVAIVAALLAGIWP
+820 AVDPALFGQAFMVALVAAVLAGVWP
-834 ALQMSRTSPAVAL
+834 ALRMSQTSPAVAL